1 MLIKPKNHPFR
12 LLLYLEWILLGMT
25 LIGELP
31 WERVFPFLRPIAGTY
46 TKHLIEN
53 SWLVSLSLITIFALM
68 GLYLPTNSTRKKWL
82 YTLLQLLI
90 ITLADA
96 LGDWGRLG
104 ALYIIIVIRSC
115 LIFPA
120 RERTIVTGL
129 VFLFF
134 VFSFPFRFNP
144 AAVQQEFLQTI
155 NISVEQIRAWMIY
168 SMITGAFYYGLTLV
182 FVLLLINALLKEYR
196 SRQDLTLAHEQLRQY
211 SLRIEDQATL
221 HERNRIAREIHDSLG
236 HSLTAQNI
244 QLESA
249 LLFYN
254 SNPEKTKIF
263 LERAKDLGIKAL
275 SEIRKSVSALRSDP
289 LQGKSLTSILNSLV
303 DEFCH
308 NSNITP
314 HYTVNLQ
321 QLLSPEINIAIYRI
335 IQEALTN
342 ISKHSNA
349 TEVTI
354 QVLSQTGWL
363 HLCIEDNGKGFNPQQ
378 NTTGFGLR
386 GMEERT
392 ATLGGKLH
400 IHSCPGSGCQIM
412 VDIPL
417 AQKISSKLQHL

>member
-25 LIGELP
+25 IIGELP
-31 WERVFPFLRPIAGTY
+31 WEIVFPFLQPIAGSY
-46 TKHLIEN
+46 SKNLIEN
-53 SWLVSLSLITIFALM
+53 SWSISLFLITIFGLM
-68 GLYLPTNSTRKKWL
+68 GLYLPTKTTRNKWF

-90 ITLADA
+90 IALADA

-104 ALYIIIVIRSC
+104 VLYIVVVIRSC

-129 VFLFF
+129 VFFF
-134 VFSFPFRFNP
+134 SVFSFPFRFNP
-144 AAVQQEFLQTI
+144 AAVQQEFLQTV
-155 NISVEQIRAWMIY
+155 NISVEQIRTWMLY
-168 SMITGAFYYGLTLV
+168 SMISGAFYYGLTLV
-182 FVLLLINALLKEYR
+182 FVLLLINALLKEYQ

-211 SLRIEDQATL
+211 SLKIEDQATL

-249 LLFYN
+249 LLFCD

-263 LERAKDLGIKAL
+263 LERAKDLGVKAL
-275 SEIRKSVSALRSDP
+275 SEIRKSVSTLRSDP
-289 LQGKSLTSILNSLV
+289 LQGKSLTSILNNLV

-321 QLLSPEINIAIYRI
+321 KPLKPEINIAIYRI

-342 ISKHSNA
+342 IGKHSNA

-354 QVLSQTGWL
+354 QVLSQVGWV

-400 IHSCPGSGCQIM
+400 INSYPGSGCQIM

-417 AQKISSKLQHL
+417 VQNIPSPVKHL